1 MRGAHTALL
10 TCLRCKVL
18 TGQKKHLFMKSAN
31 NRDFWL
37 RLFSRL
43 RWRILLCLW
52 ISGRR
57 SSFFLSWRKYWL
69 SYICWWITLR
79 RRFNQRLLLVLS
91 ELLRLTVHYL
101 VVTNVT
107 IFIFKWKYRICS
119 LHLTIVLLNWRRYY
133 LWVKSASVNYF
144 TSYRSISS
152 LCCWGC
158 WSIDALAKQD
168 GSLFRITLNWKR
180 LLWLDY
186 ETGVMLLGVN

>member
-43 RWRILLCLW
+43 RLRILLCLW

-57 SSFFLSWRKYWL
+57 SSFFLTWRKYWL

-133 LWVKSASVNYF
+133 LWVKSASVHNF

-158 WSIDALAKQD
+158 WSIDALAKQN
-168 GSLFRITLNWKR
+168 GSLFRITLYWKR

>member
-1 MRGAHTALL
+1 MRRAHTALL

-43 RWRILLCLW
+43 RLRILLCLW

-69 SYICWWITLR
+69 SCIRCWITLGW
-79 RRFNQRLLLVLS
+79 RFNQGLLLVLS
-91 ELLRLTVHYL
+91 ELLWLTVHYL

-119 LHLTIVLLNWRRYY
+119 LHLTIVLLNWRWYN
-133 LWVKSASVNYF
+133 LWMKSADVCNF
-144 TSYRSISS
+144 TPYRSICS
-152 LCCWGC
+152 LSCRGC
-158 WSIDALAKQD
+158 WSIHTLVKQD
-168 GSLFRITLNWKR
+168 GSLFRIIL
-180 LLWLDY
+180 
-186 ETGVMLLGVN
+186 

>member
-1 MRGAHTALL
+1 MRRAHTALL
-10 TCLRCKVL
+10 TCLWCKVL

-43 RWRILLCLW
+43 RLRILLCLW

-57 SSFFLSWRKYWL
+57 SSFFLTRRKYWL

-91 ELLRLTVHYL
+91 ELLRL
-101 VVTNVT
+101 
-107 IFIFKWKYRICS
+107 YRICS

-133 LWVKSASVNYF
+133 LWVKSASVHYF

-168 GSLFRITLNWKR
+168 GSLFRITLYWKR